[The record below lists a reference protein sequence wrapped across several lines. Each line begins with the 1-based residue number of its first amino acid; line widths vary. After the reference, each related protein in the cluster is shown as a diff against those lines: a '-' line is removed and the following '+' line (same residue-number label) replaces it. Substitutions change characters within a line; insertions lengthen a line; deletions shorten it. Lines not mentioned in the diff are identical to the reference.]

1 MMSSHDIF
9 PKARMEILAY
19 FAPDGPFPIIQNSTI
34 EPAVVPPSIDRLVPV
49 TNPASAPLR

>member
-1 MMSSHDIF
+1 MSSHDIF

-49 TNPASAPLR
+49 INPASAPLR